1 MDAKALLPYLMRYGL
16 ADRDDQEFINNPH
29 KTSRERN
36 MHIIYTVPYKDSN
49 AFERFV
55 KCLEEVGSELGSQ
68 LRQRISKLL
77 IALLHFLFY

>member
-1 MDAKALLPYLMRYGL
+1 MDARALLPYLMRYGL
-16 ADRDDQEFINNPH
+16 ADRDDQEFITNPH

-36 MHIIYTVPYKDSN
+36 MYILQTVPYKDSN